1 MEDFNNFGNNLFS
14 GMNGKKAGKTPGKMP
29 KVGKH
34 MKHVALGVAGI
45 VVIGILAGDASYQ
58 IQEQEQAVLTTFG
71 VPKAVTETGLHFKVP
86 FIQKVQKVNTT
97 IQGFPIGYDI
107 ENNETVENEGVMITS
122 DYNFIDV
129 DFFVEYRIAD
139 PVKYLYTSEEPENIL
154 KNISQSC
161 IRTVIASYKVDD
173 VLTTGK
179 SEIQSKIKEMI
190 MNQVEEQDIGIQL
203 VNITIQDSEPPTQE
217 VMRAFKAVESEI
229 QSKIK
234 EMIMNQVEEQD
245 IGIQLVNITI
255 QDSEP
260 PTQEVM
266 RAFKAVET
274 AKQGKETALN
284 NANKYR
290 NEKIPEAEAKADQI
304 IQDAE
309 AEKEV
314 RINEAEL
321 NNANKYRNEKIPEA
335 EAKADQIIQDAEAEK
350 EVRINEAEAEV
361 ARFNAMYEEY
371 SKNPEVTKKR
381 MFYEAMEDVLPQMKI
396 VIDSGYGVQKVL
408 PLESFVST
416 MEDSGKENSAEE
428 NSTETAEAEV
438 ENNEN

>member
-1 MEDFNNFGNNLFS
+1 MTDFEENNWN
-14 GMNGKKAGKTPGKMP
+14 KKKPFKVKMP
-29 KVGKH
+29 KKTGKH
-34 MKHVALGVAGI
+34 LKRG
-45 VVIGILAGDASYQ
+45 VIGAVGLAVAALMAFDCTYQ
-58 IQEQEQAVLTTFG
+58 IQEQEQAVLSTFG
-71 VPKAVTETGLHFKVP
+71 VPKAVSDTGLHFKAP
-86 FIQKVQKVNTT
+86 FIQKVYKVNTT
-97 IQGFPIGYDI
+97 IQGFPIGYDMDS
-107 ENNETVENEGVMITS
+107 NATVEHEGIMITS

-139 PVKYLYTSEEPENIL
+139 PVKYLYTSQMPESIL

-161 IRTVIASYKVDD
+161 IRTVIASYNVDD

-190 MNQVEEQDIGIQL
+190 LQKM
-203 VNITIQDSEPPTQE
+203 
-217 VMRAFKAVESEI
+217 
-229 QSKIK
+229 
-234 EMIMNQVEEQD
+234 EEQD

-290 NEKIPEAEAKADQI
+290 NEKLPEAEAKADQI

-309 AEKEV
+309 AEK
-314 RINEAEL
+314 
-321 NNANKYRNEKIPEA
+321 
-335 EAKADQIIQDAEAEK
+335 Q
-350 EVRINEAEAEV
+350 VRINEAEAEV

-371 SKNPEVTKKR
+371 TKNPTITRQR
-381 MFYEAMEDVLPQMKI
+381 MFYEAMEEVLPDLKI
-396 VIDSGYGVQKVL
+396 IVDNGDGVQKLL
-408 PLESFVST
+408 PIDTFTEAQSNAADNAT
-416 MEDSGKENSAEE
+416 DSAADAENAAADGTQAARTDNAGEE
-428 NSTETAEAEV
+428 E
-438 ENNEN
+438 